1 MNKVFVEN
9 DKIIIDG
16 KERNNVGV
24 IDDESKVKADS
35 CILDL
40 IKLEDQVKQFDFI
53 KTILEEINTL
63 KRSFEQLKNANT
75 SKDKLFLVE
84 ARIEF
89 HDNSIDRVSINALA
103 PSKYSACGKVREY
116 LLSGESGLKVKD
128 VRGFNVCEV
137 EVVR

>member
-1 MNKVFVEN
+1 MW
-9 DKIIIDG
+9 
-16 KERNNVGV
+16 GV
-24 IDDESKVKADS
+24 IDNESKVKADS

-89 HDNSIDRVSINALA
+89 HGNSKI
-103 PSKYSACGKVREY
+103 EY
-116 LLSGESGLKVKD
+116 LLMP
-128 VRGFNVCEV
+128 
-137 EVVR
+137 